1 MAQDAQYILLV
12 EDDPDVRESVQ
23 SLLEEEGYTVEP
35 AQNGREALER
45 VAASGVDPCLI
56 LLDLMMPVM
65 NGAEFLAAFRS
76 RHASHVPVVILSAWP
91 REAAGAGGE
100 CDYLPKPLSIETL
113 LATVEKHCRHLPA

>member
-1 MAQDAQYILLV
+1 MDHDAQYILLV

-23 SLLEEEGYTVEP
+23 TLLEEEGYTVEP
-35 AQNGREALER
+35 AQNGREALDR
-45 VAASGVDPCLI
+45 VAASAVDPCLI

-76 RHASHVPVVILSAWP
+76 RRTAPVPVVILSAWP
-91 REAAGAGGE
+91 REAAGAGGVS
-100 CDYLPKPLSIETL
+100 DYLPKPLSIETL